1 MVMQIHSLDLVDD
14 YTLIGIHTSEED
26 FRLAYLLNSNLQ
38 TKFTRSKFNLDFE
51 NKRASFPIFEFINEE
66 NQLASYLISNKCIG
80 NTSENSAINLFSKDE
95 FFSST
100 TYLIREKKNVDYF
113 MKIEGEI
120 SSKEIFNTIE
130 KLNKINQIV
139 TSYHINPL
147 KLSSKDFLIF

>member
-80 NTSENSAINLFSKDE
+80 NTSENSAINLFSKDDV
-95 FFSST
+95 FFIQDKKQI
-100 TYLIREKKNVDYF
+100 TYVFSMTYHVKDYNQLD
-113 MKIEGEI
+113 
-120 SSKEIFNTIE
+120 SY
-130 KLNKINQIV
+130 LNESGN
-139 TSYHINPL
+139 N
-147 KLSSKDFLIF
+147 